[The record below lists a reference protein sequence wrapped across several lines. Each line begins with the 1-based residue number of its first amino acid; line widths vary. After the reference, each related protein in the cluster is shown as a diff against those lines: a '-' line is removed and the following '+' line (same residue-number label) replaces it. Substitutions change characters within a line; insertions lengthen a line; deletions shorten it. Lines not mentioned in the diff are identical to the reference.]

1 MGNNADS
8 LEMLK
13 AGIESLGIMSG
24 QQRINTLM
32 AYLEEIRY
40 WNHRY
45 RMIANCEDLV
55 SRHILDSLAGLS
67 TIKRF
72 SPRIIADVGAG
83 AGFPGI
89 PLAVWMEDVNFLLIE
104 RSEKKAGFLRNVI
117 VSLCLTN
124 VLVSETPFEQTTVDA
139 PVDLIV
145 FRAMAKL
152 SKKLIE
158 HLIPLLN
165 SDGTIIAYKGKL
177 STTKKEIEAI
187 SSHWHTEIRPV
198 TVPGLEKERCLV
210 TIKPIG

>member
-1 MGNNADS
+1 M
-8 LEMLK
+8 
-13 AGIESLGIMSG
+13 
-24 QQRINTLM
+24 NTLR
-32 AYLEEIRY
+32 AYIEEIRY

-45 RMIANCEDLV
+45 KMVANCEDLV
-55 SRHILDSLAGLS
+55 PCHILDSLAGLS
-67 TIKRF
+67 TIKKF
-72 SPRIIADVGAG
+72 SPKTIADVGSG

-104 RSEKKAGFLRNVI
+104 RSGKQAGFLRNAI
-117 VSLCLTN
+117 VSLGLTN
-124 VLVSETPFEQTTVDA
+124 VLVAETPLEQTAVDE

-145 FRAMAKL
+145 FRAVAKL

-158 HLIPLLN
+158 QLIPLLN

-210 TIKPIG
+210 TIRPIG